1 MFISNAYAQVGG
13 AATTMDALYS
23 FLFQVIAIL
32 FIFYLFYFRPM
43 LKKSKEHQK
52 MVMALKKGDKVII
65 GDGILGKVVNANDDN
80 LEVDIAPNTT
90 VTVLRQSVKA
100 QPEPAPAN
108 QNQKNK
114 K

>member
-1 MFISNAYAQVGG
+1 MFISEAYAQAGNT
-13 AATTMDALYS
+13 ATTADSLYS

-52 MVMALKKGDKVII
+52 MVDALKKGDKVII
-65 GDGILGKVVNANDDN
+65 GDGILGKVVNANSDN
-80 LEVDIAPNTT
+80 LEVEIASNTT
-90 VTVLRQSVKA
+90 VTVLRQSAKA
-100 QPEPAPAN
+100 MPEPAPAN
-108 QNQKNK
+108 QNQKK